1 MKIRSIY
8 IMANY
13 YIETGKVS
21 GKMGTAYI
29 KMGSE
34 TYELAN
40 IKELAQ
46 QLNILYQR
54 NKDWER

>member
-1 MKIRSIY
+1 
-8 IMANY
+8 MANY
-13 YIETGKVS
+13 YIETRKVS

-40 IKELAQ
+40 IKELVKLVFAP
-46 QLNILYQR
+46 ILFFYFQ
-54 NKDWER
+54 